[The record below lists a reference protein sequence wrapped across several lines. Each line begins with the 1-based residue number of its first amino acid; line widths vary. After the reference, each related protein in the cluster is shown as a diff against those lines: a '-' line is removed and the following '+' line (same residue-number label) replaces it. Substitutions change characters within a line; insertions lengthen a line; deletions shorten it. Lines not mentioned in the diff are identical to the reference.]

1 MTRGVFPKLLIAAVV
16 AVVAVVVATGTEA
29 GRTMRLGFGLGG
41 PDGHELRLT
50 VPEAVGVIK
59 GARVVEDGR
68 TAGYV
73 TDTDITEDG
82 RARLTL
88 TVKDSAWPLPTDTKA
103 ILRMSGTIKY
113 TDRFV
118 DITRG
123 RAARTF
129 ADGAMVPTRQVIS
142 PVEFDTIFNTF
153 DGRTRLA
160 LKQTLTLTGQAVKEA
175 SAPLHRA
182 LKSAPPAV
190 SALDAIVRDAGS
202 DTRALSTL
210 VRASSNVVTSVARA
224 NPDLRELITGAAD
237 TMTAVASES
246 DALKSTLEQ
255 TPRTFVA
262 ARTTL
267 GRADKTLGALAGLTD
282 QLSPGVAELR
292 RLTAPLTRTLRR
304 VSAVT
309 PDAVATLSTV
319 RRAAP
324 SLNSLLRE
332 GSRDLMPRIESIARE
347 LKPILSC
354 VRPWTPEI
362 AATFGKWAGFFAL
375 GDDRGTVLHGA
386 LAPTP
391 MPNETPLTS
400 AQLHAILPTFGI
412 EFPAVPGTDLDQP
425 WYQPQCNVTADSTN
439 LAKDPEARKFDP
451 LSKSLIMP
459 PPGARKQK

>member
-1 MTRGVFPKLLIAAVV
+1 LTRGVVPKLLLAAVV
-16 AVVAVVVATGTEA
+16 VVLAVVVATGTEA
-29 GRTMRLGFGLGG
+29 GRTMRLGLGLGG
-41 PDGHELRLT
+41 PGGHELRLT

-59 GARVVEDGR
+59 GARVVEAGR
-68 TAGYV
+68 TVGYV
-73 TDTDITEDG
+73 TDTAITSDG

-88 TVKDSAWPLPTDTKA
+88 KVKDSVWPLPTDTKA
-103 ILRMSGTIKY
+103 TLRMSGTIKY

-118 DITRG
+118 DLTRG

-129 ADGAMVPTRQVIS
+129 RDGGMVPANQVIS

-153 DGRTRLA
+153 DAATRRG
-160 LKQTLTLTGQAVKEA
+160 LKQTLTLTGQAVDQA

-182 LKSAPPAV
+182 LRSAPPALSV
-190 SALDAIVRDAGS
+190 LDAIVRDAAS
-202 DTRALSTL
+202 DRRALSTL
-210 VRASSNVVTSVARA
+210 VRSSSNVVTSVARA
-224 NPDLRELITGAAD
+224 NPDLRALITGTAD

-246 DALKSTLEQ
+246 NALKSTLAQ
-255 TPRTFVA
+255 TPGTFVA
-262 ARTTL
+262 ARRTLSRADNTL
-267 GRADKTLGALAGLTD
+267 GHLAGLTD
-282 QLSPGVAELR
+282 QLSPGVVELR
-292 RLTAPLTRTLRR
+292 RITAPLTRTLRR
-304 VSAVT
+304 VSSVT

-324 SLNSLLRE
+324 SLNALLRE
-332 GSRDLMPRIESIARE
+332 GSSDLMPRVETIARE
-347 LKPILSC
+347 LKPMLSC

-400 AQLHAILPTFGI
+400 DQLHTILPTFGMD
-412 EFPAVPGTDLDQP
+412 FPAVPGSDLNQP
-425 WYQPQCNVTADSTN
+425 WYQPQCNVSADSTN
-439 LAKDPEARKFDP
+439 LAKDPEARAFDP

-459 PPGARKQK
+459 PPGARKRK